1 MQLQDNGGV
10 KNVHQMNE
18 HGVPTNG
25 TLKTF
30 GEFWNAVQL
39 VIACCYQF
47 TWIQNKMDK
56 WTNLWK
62 KKNSQELLNKTSI
75 TSGLRSLLATSCWQQ
90 RKYLREAATCL
101 PSSLLF
107 LSGHLLLATIRGWKL
122 AFGRSVLLARAKWTR
137 KGLVEP

>member
-1 MQLQDNGGV
+1 MSMQLQDNGGV

-62 KKNSQELLNKTSI
+62 KKTKQNIHHIWPEKSPGHQ
-75 TSGLRSLLATSCWQQ
+75 LLAAEKISQG
-90 RKYLREAATCL
+90 
-101 PSSLLF
+101 SSNMPALLF
-107 LSGHLLLATIRGWKL
+107 ALSFWSPAVGYHQRLEAGFW
-122 AFGRSVLLARAKWTR
+122 
-137 KGLVEP
+137 

>member
-1 MQLQDNGGV
+1 MDSEQDG
-10 KNVHQMNE
+10 Q
-18 HGVPTNG
+18 
-25 TLKTF
+25 
-30 GEFWNAVQL
+30 
-39 VIACCYQF
+39 
-47 TWIQNKMDK
+47 MDK
-56 WTNLWK
+56 FMEE
-62 KKNSQELLNKTSI
+62 KNSQELLNKTSI

-122 AFGRSVLLARAKWTR
+122 VSGRSVLLLARAKWTR

>member
-1 MQLQDNGGV
+1 MLLSVYMDSEQDG
-10 KNVHQMNE
+10 Q
-18 HGVPTNG
+18 
-25 TLKTF
+25 
-30 GEFWNAVQL
+30 
-39 VIACCYQF
+39 
-47 TWIQNKMDK
+47 MDK
-56 WTNLWK
+56 FMEEKT
-62 KKNSQELLNKTSI
+62 KTSI

-122 AFGRSVLLARAKWTR
+122 AFGRSVLLARAKRTR